1 MPTDTVTPA
10 LSMRKPKMEHVFVLT
25 DTRETPPAELASI
38 VVVLQA
44 NI

>member
-10 LSMRKPKMEHVFVLT
+10 LSTRKPKTEHVFVLT
-25 DTRETPPAELASI
+25 DIRETPPAELASI